1 MAEQALPPE
10 YTAQYQAEQERRQM
24 AQLLF
29 QRAIAQRP
37 TEYGQ
42 GQVPVASRRQ
52 PLDFLASA
60 VQAFVA
66 NKTGED
72 SRMKGQDILTSAQ
85 TAGRQD
91 LQRVLGTKDPKQ
103 QVTEALLSRFPA
115 TRKYGADRQKQL
127 DERLGIGAKVA
138 GDYGDPNAAFSM
150 LNQGELPA
158 AYSAP
163 AIPKPSYSLSPQ
175 GNEIATTYNRKGEPH
190 LTVTKPATVTN
201 TTMMQIPGMEGQQLF
216 QERREDLGKWKER
229 AVLAKSTLDANS
241 TAIEALEE
249 GAKAGGL
256 EGFKQVVRKVAQG
269 FGIETSN
276 ISSTEQL
283 NMALGERVL
292 QNARKLAPV
301 TQEDV
306 KRLEAILGS
315 INTDPGA
322 LSKMLAITSAIAIR
336 DVQNFQEFLRDQEA
350 NSTLPPSV
358 RALYPG
364 QGIGYELPPQLPGKG
379 GAAATILQELQKRGG
394 DVSKFKIGGQPVPSD
409 ARFDIRDARFGE
421 VPKTSVGDPKVAPP
435 TPGLSPEEEK
445 RYQDLKERMKRLG
458 IAVPQ

>member
-1 MAEQALPPE
+1 MAEQAFPPE

-72 SRMKGQDILTSAQ
+72 SRMRGQDILTSAQ
-85 TAGRQD
+85 TAGTQD

-103 QVTEALLSRFPA
+103 QVTEALLSKFPS
-115 TRKYGADRQKQL
+115 TRKFGESRQKQL

-150 LNQGELPA
+150 LNTGELPA

-175 GNEIATTYNRKGEPH
+175 GNELATTYNRKGEPH
-190 LTVTKPATVTN
+190 VTVTKPAVISNTSNLQTVL
-201 TTMMQIPGMEGQQLF
+201 PGMEGQQLF

-315 INTDPGA
+315 INTDPSA
-322 LSKMLAITSAIAIR
+322 LSKMLSITSAIAIR
-336 DVQNFQEFLRDQEA
+336 DIQNFQKFLGDQET
-350 NSTLPPSV
+350 NSTLPPPV

-364 QGIGYELPPQLPGKG
+364 QGIGYEIPSQLPGKG

-394 DVSKFKIGGQPVPSD
+394 DVSQFKIGGQSVPGD
-409 ARFDIRDARFGE
+409 ARFDIRNARFGQ
-421 VPKTSVGDPKVAPP
+421 VPQTPAAAPP
-435 TPGLSPEEEK
+435 PPGLSPEEEK
-445 RYQDLKERMKRLG
+445 RYQDLKERMKKLG
-458 IAVPQ
+458 ISAPQ